1 MMIDDR
7 SSKRARADV
16 VTDKHPDGIKGVWT
30 IRGCTAGCGPYL
42 EKSIIR
48 SKPIARMKKSEPNLV
63 LVTLLRPWVRESL
76 KTCEKDGDDRHSR
89 FMHNK
94 RRRFLFQT
102 FPNHHES
109 LNE

>member
-63 LVTLLRPWVRESL
+63 LVTLGKRIA
-76 KTCEKDGDDRHSR
+76 KNEKDRDDRHSR